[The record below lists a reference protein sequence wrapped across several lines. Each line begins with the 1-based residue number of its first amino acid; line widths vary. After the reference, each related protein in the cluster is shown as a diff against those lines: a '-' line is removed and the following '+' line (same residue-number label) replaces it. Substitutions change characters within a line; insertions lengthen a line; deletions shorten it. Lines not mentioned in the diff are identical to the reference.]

1 VALFERADGIAPT
14 RLVRVELGQ
23 RIYASLPIRIKADV
37 RHSEPRWRPP
47 ALALST
53 PIGQRYKST
62 QLTRRMV
69 TVAISSEIM

>member
-1 VALFERADGIAPT
+1 VALFERANGIAPT
-14 RLVRVELGQ
+14 RLVRVELDQ
-23 RIYASLPIRIKADV
+23 PIYASLPIRMKAAM
-37 RHSEPRWRPP
+37 RHPEPRWRP

-53 PIGQRYKST
+53 PIGQRYKTT

>member
-1 VALFERADGIAPT
+1 MAWWHVACWSTVNSIHASNANKVKLQESRDGM
-14 RLVRVELGQ
+14 
-23 RIYASLPIRIKADV
+23 KAAM
-37 RHSEPRWRPP
+37 RHPEPRWRPP